1 MAVKEAV
8 LPFKRFATPEGRYVD
23 SVLGPEMRSTGE
35 VMGIDESFPMAFAK
49 AQAGAFTALP
59 LSGTIF
65 ISVADRDKPQ
75 VILPTRRLVQLG
87 YRILATDGT
96 AKLLMRHGIEVT
108 RVSKHSDADSDRT
121 IIDMIDA
128 GEVDVIVNTPTGAA
142 ARADGYEIRAAAT
155 AANTSLFTT
164 VAQLNAVIGSF
175 EAIRERPFSVK
186 TLQQHAL
193 ERKAL
198 LIG

>member
-1 MAVKEAV
+1 
-8 LPFKRFATPEGRYVD
+8 
-23 SVLGPEMRSTGE
+23 
-35 VMGIDESFPMAFAK
+35 
-49 AQAGAFTALP
+49 
-59 LSGTIF
+59 
-65 ISVADRDKPQ
+65 
-75 VILPTRRLVQLG
+75 VQLG

-198 LIG
+198 LVG